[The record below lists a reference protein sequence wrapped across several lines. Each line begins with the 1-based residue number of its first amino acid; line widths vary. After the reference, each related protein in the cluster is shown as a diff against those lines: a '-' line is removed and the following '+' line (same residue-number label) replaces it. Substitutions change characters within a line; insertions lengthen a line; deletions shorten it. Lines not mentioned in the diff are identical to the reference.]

1 MKKQSQMILIFVFA
15 LAATGCG
22 LQDEPE
28 CMPGFYQCI
37 DNDKGEGCILQHCVD
52 YKWKYNDT
60 CYNGWNEVNTDAKG
74 GGKCIANCKNNTYTC
89 NSTEPPACI
98 LNQCYDEKWSVVGPC
113 NFGWNG
119 DVYNGKCISPCE
131 ICRSDD
137 GINKKCDRLLYSE
150 ETHKIYTCD
159 NEAGWQIDSS
169 CTNDFMK
176 DSTVMGDKTLFNQY
190 NKVGLYEDDNLYT
203 GSCGECNS
211 DSQPAYLTRPV
222 HLEDENQ
229 IVQKILITDDYIYH
243 RCENGQWLVN
253 SVGELSEEK
262 KKEIKDKENSKS
274 IIGCND
280 AYGTTIYVDQNSNK
294 YHCGSCDNACGMGQS
309 CITRDG
315 KSKCESDIRCDDDGY
330 TSIQIGSRMIRAY
343 CIRSGEDLIA
353 IRDALNDNGIFDKNY
368 DNAYILTDNI
378 EIKPSDDK
386 ISDTWK
392 PIGTEEFPF
401 TGIIFGNSKT
411 ITLNKELILSKY
423 IGLFGIVKNSHIEH
437 LTIKYAK
444 NVNLN
449 IDSVQNEGDANWDSN
464 GGQIYFG
471 GLSGQIDNS
480 TIDSVQI
487 DLSDIHMT
495 VEKGGLEQIYFGGLA
510 GKIDNLTIDSI
521 QLELPNIQLTIAEDR
536 PEQNAKDGP
545 EQIYYGGLVGSSK
558 HSKFHNIQL
567 NKPLEDVYKLSIDLE
582 KIKKD
587 LTNNASTLQRDFG
600 AQDINIGGIIG
611 SSEEDDISKVSVDT
625 SLDVLNG
632 QLVRIGGAIGYAKKL
647 MIDGVEIRGTVNAE
661 NNWNDN
667 KFVSAVGGLIGY
679 AEDAIT
685 IRQIT
690 SNSLTVNGYL
700 NVGGLIGKLQQN
712 SVSAEISNRSGDN
725 YFDFMNIHVTAALAN
740 IGGLF
745 GSIYIE
751 KNITDRISIDGF
763 KLSNVTIEMISDKDL
778 KANDNSGTKEVF
790 SSDYRDIKY
799 KAFKRF
805 IGGIVGKVQISAQD
819 KMLAFSDISLNT
831 YTFEDSS
838 MACDEDSQE
847 TAYPFSSNI
856 GGFGGAI
863 ANSEFSNIHIS
874 NYTYEKSNDDCP
886 TFVSQIGGLVGTD
899 EKCEYED
906 VNLSNV
912 QILLPVDYEISNIG
926 GMLGSSNSSSIT
938 AFEIIDLDLSVARGT
953 LIGGVFGNSI
963 HNTIKNGTV
972 NNVVINSASANMLG
986 LIAGSLSNSSISD
999 IQLSAD
1005 SDSKTLGINISGDG
1019 DDDSKQIGGFTGY
1032 ATDSNISSCNIKA
1045 LNLAITGPN
1054 ITDVGGVVGTSKDST
1069 IASCIISGS
1078 SIEIAG
1084 NSISHI
1090 GGILGET
1097 EKETKTSIDRCE
1109 VSNSSI
1115 HTSCAMDANS
1125 AGLVAGLFK
1134 SSTITNTKV
1143 LNSQITVEESQ
1154 DSKNAIKGIGVG
1166 GFAGESNGSKFESC
1180 SLDESEISVIKGE
1193 LKGIGGLSGDS
1204 NSSSYNNFI
1213 IKNTNIDAKNA
1224 SYVGLLAGRATD
1236 VRIIGTTSLS
1246 GDNTNQR
1253 GIVSGTNNVG
1263 GIFGY
1268 CLGCNINAIR
1278 EGNAKAPIDI
1288 LKPNPISIEGIT
1300 VNGSGSSI
1308 GGLVGYATRCS
1319 DCISFRIQMSQITA
1333 DHIMVTNDSNDSGG
1347 DTGGLVGYAD
1357 SLDLA
1362 SVKLTNSSVSNCAN
1376 GKHIGTGG
1384 MIGHVDG
1391 DVYLSGVSLFG
1402 NVISASGSDTGTIAG
1417 LVAGTTRLE
1426 DIIVFDNQ
1434 IEMHGG
1440 DLGGIFGR
1448 LDKAAMVTMDRAS
1461 IFTNL
1466 QNDKGNF
1473 VGGIIGY
1480 ITDIAR
1486 LDIQDVSLFANID
1499 LNDESSSTTGE
1510 IVGNY
1515 DKTQKDSTVSVSNM
1529 YSYIRENDK
1538 SIIPLVGTV
1547 TSDTTDIG
1555 DVVLL
1560 EQYYRLDQSST
1571 LPEICDFC
1579 VDECRCNVVAMNN
1592 VCLNKCESNDV
1603 LTRDSLAEPNVC
1615 ICNGLIE
1622 SKGDKSFTCTL
1633 SEIASINEARSC
1645 DKVNDFSPK
1654 TGTCLTTSK
1663 ISLNPQCQNYNLWN
1677 RFDCQLS
1684 TLFGENYKEY
1694 SDRLRVLCE
1703 DGICDSGSAQLL
1715 LPFEKAPEGC
1725 KVIKGQ

>member
-1 MKKQSQMILIFVFA
+1 MKKQSQMILILVFA

-52 YKWKYNDT
+52 YKWKYNNT

-74 GGKCIANCKNNTYTC
+74 GGKCVAKCRDDTYTC
-89 NSTEPPACI
+89 ENTEPPACI
-98 LNQCYDEKWSVVGPC
+98 LNQCHDDEWSVIEPC

-119 DVYNGKCISPCE
+119 NENNGKCNSPCE
-131 ICRSDD
+131 ICQSDD

-150 ETHKIYTCD
+150 ESHKIYTCD
-159 NEAGWQIDSS
+159 NEVGWQIDSS

-190 NKVGLYEDDNLYT
+190 NKAGLNENANLYT

-222 HLEDENQ
+222 HLQDESE
-229 IVQKILITDDYIYH
+229 IAQKILITDDYIYH

-253 SVGELSEEK
+253 SVGELAEEK
-262 KKEIKDKENSKS
+262 KREINSKS

-330 TSIQIGSRMIRAY
+330 TSIQVGSRMIRAY

-353 IRDALNDNGIFDKNY
+353 IRDALNDKGIFDKNY

-378 EIKPSDDK
+378 EIKPNDDK
-386 ISDTWK
+386 ISDTWI
-392 PIGTEEFPF
+392 PIGTEESPF
-401 TGIIFGNSKT
+401 KGIIFGNGKT
-411 ITLNKELILSKY
+411 ITLNKEMILSKY
-423 IGLFGIVKNSHIEH
+423 IGLLGIVKNSHIEH

-449 IDSVQNEGDANWDSN
+449 IDNIQDEGDTNRSSN
-464 GGQIYFG
+464 DGQIYFG
-471 GLSGQIDNS
+471 GLSGRIDNS

-487 DLSDIHMT
+487 
-495 VEKGGLEQIYFGGLA
+495 
-510 GKIDNLTIDSI
+510 
-521 QLELPNIQLTIAEDR
+521 ELPDIRMTIE
-536 PEQNAKDGP
+536 KDGP

-778 KANDNSGTKEVF
+778 NANDNSGTKEVF
-790 SSDYRDIKY
+790 SSDYLDQKY
-799 KAFKRF
+799 RIFKRF
-805 IGGIVGKVQISAQD
+805 IGGIVGNVQINTKD
-819 KMLAFSDISLNT
+819 RMLTFSDISLDT

-847 TAYPFSSNI
+847 TDYPFSSNI

-886 TFVSQIGGLVGTD
+886 TFVSYIGGLVGTD
-899 EKCEYED
+899 KNCEYED

-912 QILLPVDYEISNIG
+912 QILLPIDYEISNIG
-926 GMLGSSNSSSIT
+926 GMLGSSDSSSFT
-938 AFEIIDLDLSVARGT
+938 VFEIIDLDLSFARGIQ
-953 LIGGVFGNSI
+953 IGGVFGNSS

-1005 SDSKTLGINISGDG
+1005 ADSKTLGINISGDG

-1032 ATDSNISSCNIKA
+1032 ATNSNISSCNIKA
-1045 LNLAITGPN
+1045 LNIAITGAN

-1069 IASCIISGS
+1069 IASCNISGS

-1109 VSNSSI
+1109 VNNSSVY
-1115 HTSCAMDANS
+1115 TNCAMDVNGV
-1125 AGLVAGLFK
+1125 GLVAGLFK
-1134 SSTITNTKV
+1134 SSIITNTNV

-1166 GFAGESNGSKFESC
+1166 GFAGESDGSNFEFC

-1204 NSSSYNNFI
+1204 NSSSYNNTI

-1224 SYVGLLAGRATD
+1224 SYVGLIAGRA
-1236 VRIIGTTSLS
+1236 VNAHIMGKTSLS

-1268 CLGCNINAIR
+1268 CFGCNINTKS
-1278 EGNAKAPIDI
+1278 EGIAKTPIDV

-1319 DCISFRIQMSQITA
+1319 DCQSFRTQMSQITA
-1333 DHIMVTNDSNDSGG
+1333 DNIMVTNGSGG
-1347 DTGGLVGYAD
+1347 NTGGLVGYAD
-1357 SLDLA
+1357 SLELS
-1362 SVKLTNSSVSNCAN
+1362 SVKLTNSSVSNCTN
-1376 GKHIGTGG
+1376 GEHIGTGG
-1384 MIGHVDG
+1384 MIGYVDG
-1391 DVYLSGVSLFG
+1391 DVYLSSVSLFG

-1417 LVAGTTRLE
+1417 LVTGTTRLE
-1426 DIIVFDNQ
+1426 DIIVFNNQ
-1434 IEMHGG
+1434 IDMHGG

-1448 LDKAAMVTMDRAS
+1448 LDKMAMVTLDRAS

-1466 QNDKGNF
+1466 QNDKDNF

-1480 ITDIAR
+1480 ITDTAR

-1560 EQYYRLDQSST
+1560 ERYYRLDQSST
-1571 LPEICDFC
+1571 LPEICDLC
-1579 VDECRCNVVAMNN
+1579 IDEYVCKEVTMNN

-1603 LTRDSLAEPNVC
+1603 LTPDLLSNSNLC
-1615 ICNGLIE
+1615 ICNKINK
-1622 SKGDKSFTCTL
+1622 SKGDDSFFCTL
-1633 SEIASINEARSC
+1633 PETPPVNGARSC
-1645 DKVNDFSPK
+1645 DKVIDVSPK
-1654 TGTCLTTSK
+1654 DGKCLTSPLGLLK
-1663 ISLNPQCQNYNLWN
+1663 PLCQNYNLWN
-1677 RFDCQLS
+1677 VFDCKLG
-1684 TLFGENYKEY
+1684 TLFGDNYKNHSEL
-1694 SDRLRVLCE
+1694 LRVLCE
-1703 DGICDSGSAQLL
+1703 DGICDSGSVELL
-1715 LPFEKAPEGC
+1715 LPFEKAPDGC
-1725 KVIKGQ
+1725 QVAKDQ